1 VFTASCSEQE
11 DGVDVITAGVKK
23 KKSLLADT
31 KVVSQ
36 KAGLPNGSQRGL

>member
-1 VFTASCSEQE
+1 MFTASCSEQE
-11 DGVDVITAGVKK
+11 DGVDVITAGVK